1 MDELTESQFHTVWT
15 EAVGV
20 EGYDKRMFQNL
31 FQKMVENGT
40 VIENGNKKGA
50 SLYIGLFF
58 ELISAIWWWANHK
71 RVFFKFEGL
80 DSKGYIKQ
88 FCFTPCIHWF
98 KYDSTGDWVLSF
110 VWLKWKFVIS
120 GINDY

>member
-1 MDELTESQFHTVWT
+1 M
-15 EAVGV
+15 
-20 EGYDKRMFQNL
+20 QNAKV
-31 FQKMVENGT
+31 F
-40 VIENGNKKGA
+40 
-50 SLYIGLFF
+50 
-58 ELISAIWWWANHK
+58 WWFDTSPQIVLNHLK
-71 RVFFKFEGL
+71 EIRGEGL

-120 GINDY
+120 GINQKEGEA